1 MENYL
6 LLYNSRKYMNVEYV
20 LIYSQIRVRAEIHF
34 LSLSVFNLV
43 ETDCTEY
50 SSCNNCRKLVD
61 KL

>member
-1 MENYL
+1 
-6 LLYNSRKYMNVEYV
+6 MNVEYV